1 MHNSPILYNQLHPN
15 PMPSKITS
23 KILITLTVLTLF
35 ALAHKLIQD
44 PLDPLIKKAYSDRSQ
59 LPTLIQ
65 ALMKQHIFT
74 IAWWEDRNSNKIEFQ
89 YFLKDGRNFI
99 AIFSNE
105 AHWKNEIGTYDFGKW
120 NRISI
125 NTNFFA
131 DILSDDALVI
141 LNPGSET
148 PIEIQASELKQY
160 IDVSQL
166 PK

>member
-1 MHNSPILYNQLHPN
+1 
-15 PMPSKITS
+15 MPSKPTS
-23 KILITLTVLTLF
+23 KLLIVLTVILSF
-35 ALAHKLIQD
+35 AVAHKLIQD
-44 PLDPLIKKAYSDRSQ
+44 PIEPLIQKTYSDRSQ

-74 IAWWEDRNSNKIEFQ
+74 IAWWEDGNSNTIWFQ
-89 YFLKDGRNFI
+89 DFLKEGKSFI
-99 AIFSNE
+99 PIFSSE
-105 AHWKNEIGTYDFGKW
+105 KHGKTETRDHDFGKW
-120 NRISI
+120 KLISI

-131 DILSDDALVI
+131 DILSDDAVVI

-160 IDVSQL
+160 IDVSRL